1 MECFFPEVHGFLD
14 YSYLEFLSQE
24 IFADVSGGEKK
35 YVDILVKTRLQGDEG
50 VLLIH
55 VEPQSEKQKDFAE
68 RMFRYYAI
76 LYLRHS
82 LRILPIAVLS
92 HGVKKEEPAVF
103 KVAFPFQKVLE
114 FEFLML
120 HLKRKNWREYLKKD
134 NPVAAALMSCMAY
147 TEAEKKRIK
156 AEFLKMLL
164 RLRLDPARMQ
174 LLVGFFEVYLRL
186 DDQDEK
192 EVQRML
198 HEELPSGEVKEVT
211 EILTSYHVRGRN
223 EGRKEALQDTL
234 VRLLNQKLG
243 YIEPE
248 TENMIKMTDSIPV
261 LEGVLERIFGIDSEA
276 EIIDALN
283 Q

>member
-1 MECFFPEVHGFLD
+1 
-14 YSYLEFLSQE
+14 
-24 IFADVSGGEKK
+24 
-35 YVDILVKTRLQGDEG
+35 
-50 VLLIH
+50 
-55 VEPQSEKQKDFAE
+55 
-68 RMFRYYAI
+68 
-76 LYLRHS
+76 
-82 LRILPIAVLS
+82 
-92 HGVKKEEPAVF
+92 
-103 KVAFPFQKVLE
+103 
-114 FEFLML
+114 
-120 HLKRKNWREYLKKD
+120 
-134 NPVAAALMSCMAY
+134 MSCMAY

-223 EGRKEALQDTL
+223 EGRDEGRTEGRKEGRKEALQDTL
-234 VRLLNQKLG
+234 VRQLNQKLG
-243 YIEPE
+243 YIGPE